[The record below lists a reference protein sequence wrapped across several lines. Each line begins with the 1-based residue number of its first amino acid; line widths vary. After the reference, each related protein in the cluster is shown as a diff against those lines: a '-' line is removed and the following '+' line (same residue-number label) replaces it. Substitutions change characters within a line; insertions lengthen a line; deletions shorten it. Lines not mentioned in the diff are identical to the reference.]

1 MHGARIAIGAGLA
14 SLGALMAAGD
24 GASAKQA
31 TSDRFRGV
39 SRLAMIEAVKTSPL
53 KPIDYFE
60 IYCDGDTTIGEWL
73 QQLTSTEAKRVDWT
87 AGRCELV
94 NKLNPIDSGGS
105 YCVQATIRLKHPTSK
120 DDTPQLEF
128 YLEAP
133 KGGKPGEVYAFRDVF
148 VTEGDLDYERERH
161 AFQQQ
166 WRERF
171 PNAPAPPCTDE

>member
-1 MHGARIAIGAGLA
+1 MRGQRIAGLIA
-14 SLGALMAAGD
+14 VGALAAAD
-24 GASAKQA
+24 SGAIAKPA
-31 TSDRFRGV
+31 PADLYRGV
-39 SRLAMIEAVKTSPL
+39 SRAAMIEAVKTSTL

-60 IYCDGDTTIGEWL
+60 VYCDADTTIGEWL
-73 QQLTSTEAKRVDWT
+73 EQLTSTEASAVDWT

-120 DDTPQLEF
+120 DDTPELEF

-171 PNAPAPPCTDE
+171 PNAPPAPCEDE